1 MSKLDYLR
9 KQVGELPVN
18 EKAELFIDL
27 STELQDSEELIGED
41 ESPRVVK
48 FSEYRKG
55 AIERLYNPN
64 KIYGV
69 ATGYS
74 NLDAIMHG
82 MDGGDLIVVGADS
95 AIGKS
100 SFGQN
105 IIHKVADRNIPV
117 FYISLEMTNDESEK
131 RFIEM
136 DMDYHPCADR
146 NENIERIMNMPL
158 YAFPH
163 EQKITIKTIDE
174 AIKLAVEELGVKVV
188 MIDHLHYFN
197 RGGTGNDS
205 SEIGSIIRAIKLM
218 ARKYNVP
225 IITVSH
231 VTKPKGKSRPTMH
244 DLRDSSF
251 IYQDA
256 DIVIMLD
263 RDKFS
268 EDPAERQLL
277 KFWVEKNRPRND
289 IGEGE
294 LRITKGFNMTEQV

>member
-9 KQVGELPVN
+9 RQLADLPVN
-18 EKAELFIDL
+18 EKAEIFIDL
-27 STELQDSEELIGED
+27 STELQDSDELIGED
-41 ESPRVVK
+41 TTEKVVK
-48 FSEYRKG
+48 FSDYKEG

-69 ATGYS
+69 PTGYD
-74 NLDAIMHG
+74 NLDSIMHG
-82 MDGGDLIVVGADS
+82 MDGGDLIVIGADS

-105 IIHKVADRNIPV
+105 IIHKVADRGIPV

-136 DMDYHPCADR
+136 DVDYHPCADR
-146 NENIERIMNMPL
+146 QENIDRIMAMPL

-163 EQKITIKTIDE
+163 EQKITIKAIDE
-174 AIKLAVEELGVKVV
+174 SIQEAIDKYGVKVV

-197 RGGTGNDS
+197 RGTGNDS
-205 SEIGSIIRAIKLM
+205 SEIGLIIRAIKLM

-225 IITVSH
+225 ILTVSH

-263 RDKFS
+263 RDKFA
-268 EDPAERQLL
+268 EDPAERKIL

-289 IGEGE
+289 IGEGQ
-294 LRITKGFNMTEQV
+294 LRITKGFNMTEMD